1 MSVAG
6 DVGTVPW
13 LEMVPPLTVAS
24 LSRFSKLNVFP
35 GLEEERVELVERVQQ
50 VWGRIETS

>member
-13 LEMVPPLTVAS
+13 QEMVPPLTVAS
-24 LSRFSKLNVFP
+24 LSRFSKLN

-50 VWGRIETS
+50 VWGRIEIS